1 MHTKNFYD
9 LALAIDCE
17 HDWDFVRLIEAEARK
32 VSLST
37 YLIWPDNFDET
48 FQDLKSEKVGFLY
61 LYDRASDTSSNF
73 KSIYDLILDT
83 GGGIF
88 EAWEKIQ
95 WASDKATM
103 HLEFISKGILTPYTI
118 ILPSFGSKHEIF
130 LTLEDLS
137 NLGRPF
143 IIKPANTT
151 GGGIGVVEGAE
162 TLQEILKARQEFSKD
177 KYLLQEKIAPFEKDG
192 KRFWFRCF
200 YTCGLVQCA
209 WWSDLTHKYEKLYE
223 EDILRYNLD
232 SLFSITKKIA
242 AICHL
247 NFFSTEIALTT
258 NRRCVVI
265 DYVNEICDMRLQ
277 SQHYD
282 GVLDEMV
289 RKIAVQIVSHV
300 RQQLKKKNHNGK
312 IK

>member
-162 TLQEILKARQEFSKD
+162 TLQ
-177 KYLLQEKIAPFEKDG
+177 
-192 KRFWFRCF
+192 
-200 YTCGLVQCA
+200 
-209 WWSDLTHKYEKLYE
+209 
-223 EDILRYNLD
+223 
-232 SLFSITKKIA
+232 
-242 AICHL
+242 
-247 NFFSTEIALTT
+247 
-258 NRRCVVI
+258 
-265 DYVNEICDMRLQ
+265 
-277 SQHYD
+277 
-282 GVLDEMV
+282 
-289 RKIAVQIVSHV
+289 
-300 RQQLKKKNHNGK
+300 
-312 IK
+312 